1 MNPFRSLFLS
11 LSRMPPMLMLIIILG
26 LAVVV
31 TMLVMNKMS
40 EGEQKSAALL
50 QQIEAEKN
58 QKTTIVKAA
67 KDIAEGALIAP
78 EDLEETQIPTTKVPE
93 SAISSQSM
101 AAGSY
106 AAVNIAQGTVLLNGH
121 LKHAS
126 IQQTGFEGKIKE
138 GMRAI
143 TFAVDTNTGVAGF
156 IAPGSHV
163 DVLCSVGAGAET
175 KVAPVMSDVE
185 VIAVGQ
191 IFQKQAGT
199 AGATPASSVTVSVSP
214 EDSAKL
220 VKAIKAGQLYL
231 SLRNDKDHTPVAVVD
246 VTTLFPKPAK
256 PPELASLP
264 PPSLP
269 PPPLPGGGNMGMG
282 GMPGPGGGAL
292 PPQPPPMHEI
302 ELWSGGKKE
311 VLSVPQ
317 G

>member
-11 LSRMPPMLMLIIILG
+11 LSRMPPILMLVVILG

-31 TMLVMNKMS
+31 TMLVMNKMG
-40 EGEQKSAALL
+40 EGESKNAALL
-50 QQIEAEKN
+50 QQIEVEKN
-58 QKTTIVKAA
+58 QKSKVVYAA

-78 EDLEETQIPTTKVPE
+78 EDLEEKEISTSKVPE
-93 SAISSQSM
+93 SAVNSTSM

-138 GMRAI
+138 GMRAL

-163 DVLCSVGAGAET
+163 DVLCSVGSGAET

-185 VIAVGQ
+185 VVAVGQ
-191 IFQKQAGT
+191 IFQKVAGQAG
-199 AGATPASSVTVSVSP
+199 AQPASSVTVSVSP

-220 VKAIKAGQLYL
+220 VKAIKAGALYL

-246 VTTLFPKPAK
+246 VTTLFPKPVVTPDA
-256 PPELASLP
+256 LATVP
-264 PPSLP
+264 NLP
-269 PPPLPGGGNMGMG
+269 PPPLPGPQSGGLPPGPDG
-282 GMPGPGGGAL
+282 GMGAL

>member
-1 MNPFRSLFLS
+1 
-11 LSRMPPMLMLIIILG
+11 MPPMLMLIVILG

-31 TMLVMNKMS
+31 TMLVMNKMG

-175 KVAPVMSDVE
+175 KVAPVMSDIE

-246 VTTLFPKPAK
+246 VTSLFPKPVK
-256 PPELASLP
+256 PMDVVAMDLP
-264 PPSLP
+264 APPAP
-269 PPPLPGGGNMGMG
+269 MALPGPNN
-282 GMPGPGGGAL
+282 GPAGQTGAL
-292 PPQPPPMHEI
+292 PPTPPAMHEI

>member
-40 EGEQKSAALL
+40 DSENKNQELL
-50 QQIEAEKN
+50 SRIEAEKN

-78 EDLEETQIPTTKVPE
+78 DDLEEASIQTSKVPE

-106 AAVNIAQGTVLLNGH
+106 AAVNIAQGTVLLSGH

-126 IQQTGFEGKIKE
+126 IQATGFEGKIKE

-191 IFQKQAGT
+191 VFQKQAGA
-199 AGATPASSVTVSVSP
+199 AGAQPASSVTVSVSP

-256 PPELASLP
+256 PPDLAVLP
-264 PPSLP
+264 PSPLP
-269 PPPLPGGGNMGMG
+269 PPPLPGGPGPSGMA
-282 GMPGPGGGAL
+282 PGPGGMGAL